1 MQGDNLPNP
10 FTSYDYYKGYCPDD
24 DDPDYCPDDID
35 GDDWGADADYLYAQL
50 MNK

>member
-10 FTSYDYYKGYCPDD
+10 FTNYDYYKGYDPQDD
-24 DDPDYCPDDID
+24 DYCPDDVAD
-35 GDDWGADADYLYAQL
+35 ADDWGADADYLYARL